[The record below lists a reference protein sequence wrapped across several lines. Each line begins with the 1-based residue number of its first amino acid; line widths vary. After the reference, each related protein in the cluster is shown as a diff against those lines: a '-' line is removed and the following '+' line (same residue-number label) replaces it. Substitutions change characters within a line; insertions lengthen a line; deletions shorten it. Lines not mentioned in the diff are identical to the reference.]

1 MNKYCILSLCLLLLM
16 SCQPKHDIPVT
27 IDLHQNWSFKAV
39 NDSVWKSAIIPGN
52 VHSDLLANQLIEHP
66 FIGANED
73 SLQWISDTDWEY
85 KTTFAVDKKILNK
98 KHITLNFEG
107 LDTYASVFLN
117 DSLLLKTDNAFREFS
132 IEVKSALKP
141 QNDLRIV
148 FEHTSISE
156 EQDKAK
162 LNYQLPE
169 GNRIFT
175 RKAQFQYGWDWGP
188 KLNTSGVWRPITLN
202 AWNDF
207 KLESLHVTH
216 QKSENSVTKLFLD
229 IKKTASVELDKNL
242 TYEVYINDELYKTS
256 KEVFKGY
263 SWTTQVDIKNPNLW
277 WPHNLGEPYLY
288 DIKVVV
294 KNDNRILDS
303 ISTKKGIRTIELVT
317 EKDSQGESFYF
328 KVNGIAVYM
337 KGANYI
343 PQNSMQNKVT
353 DAHYE
358 TLLDDVVEA
367 NMNMLRVWGGGIYEN
382 DIFYDLCDEKGIL
395 IWQDFMFACAMYPGN
410 KDFLK
415 NVQEEAVQNVK
426 RLRNHASIALWCGN
440 NENSEGWHRWGWK
453 ANRSDEEKEDI
464 WNNYLKVF
472 DSILPNTVTDL
483 TDIPYWESSPKYGR
497 GNPKYKTEG
506 DAHDWWIW
514 HDAYPFEHLEE
525 NVPRFMSEFGF
536 QSFPSYET
544 IRYINQ
550 NDSIEI
556 TSAGFKNHQKHVR
569 GFQLIDEYMQRDF
582 PVPTNAEDYI
592 YVSQLLQAYGIT
604 KGIEA
609 HRRAR
614 PYNMG
619 TLYWQLNDCWPA
631 VSWSSIDH
639 LGNWKAL
646 HYHAKKSFD
655 NIIAST
661 HVENNSLK
669 TYLINDSLKQ
679 IDVHNEFQMIFNFD
693 GDMLWS
699 SNYNAT
705 LYNTSSILINEL
717 DLKALGIN
725 YDEVYVLTGLN
736 GKSYISYLA
745 KPKDLK
751 LKKAPLNH
759 TIEKTQKGFK
769 IFLQSTTLQKNV
781 CLYTKAKGHFSDN
794 YFDLKP
800 GEMLEIEFET
810 DAEHLDDLKIKTLN
824 DLID

>member
-1 MNKYCILSLCLLLLM
+1 MKTYSILVITVLMLM
-16 SCQPKHDIPVT
+16 SCQPKHDVPVV
-27 IDLHQNWSFKAV
+27 IDLHSNWSFKAV
-39 NDSVWKSAIIPGN
+39 NDSLWNTASVPGN
-52 VHSDLLANQLIEHP
+52 VHSDLLNNKRIEHP

-85 KTTFAVDKKILNK
+85 KTSFSVAKETLNK
-98 KHITLNFEG
+98 KHLSLNFKG

-117 DSLLLKTDNAFREFS
+117 DSLILKTNNAFREFS
-132 IEVKSALKP
+132 VDVKSILASE
-141 QNDLRIV
+141 NNLRIV
-148 FEHTSISE
+148 FERTSISE
-156 EQDKAK
+156 EHDKEK

-169 GNRIFT
+169 GHRIFT

-188 KLNTSGVWRPITLN
+188 KLNTTGIWRPVTLN

-207 KLESLHVTH
+207 KLESIQVTH
-216 QKSENSVTKLFLD
+216 QKSANSITKLFLD
-229 IKKTASVELDKNL
+229 IKKISSVELDKNL
-242 TYEVYINDELYKTS
+242 AYEIYINDELYKTS
-256 KEVFKGY
+256 EDVFKGY

-277 WPHNLGEPYLY
+277 WPHNLGDPYLY

-294 KNDNRILDS
+294 KNGNNILDS
-303 ISTKKGIRTIELVT
+303 ISTKKGIRTVELVT
-317 EKDSQGESFYF
+317 EKDSHGESFYF

-343 PQNSMQNKVT
+343 PQNSMQNQVT

-358 TLLDDVVEA
+358 KLLDDVVDA

-395 IWQDFMFACAMYPGN
+395 VWQDFMFACAMYPGD
-410 KDFLK
+410 KAFLE
-415 NVQEEAVQNVK
+415 NIQLEATQNVK
-426 RLRNHASIALWCGN
+426 RLSNHASIVLWCGN
-440 NENSEGWHRWGWK
+440 NENSEGWHRWGWQ

-472 DSILPNTVTDL
+472 DSILPNTVKGL

-514 HDAYPFEHLEE
+514 HDAYPFEHLEK

-536 QSFPSYET
+536 QSFPSYEA

-550 NDSIEI
+550 SDTINI
-556 TSAGFKNHQKHVR
+556 TSESFKNHQKHVR

-582 PVPTNAEDYI
+582 PVPTNAEDYV

-631 VSWSSIDH
+631 VSWSSIDYF
-639 LGNWKAL
+639 GNWKAL

-655 NIIAST
+655 NIIVST
-661 HVENNSLK
+661 SVENNNLK
-669 TYLINDSLKQ
+669 TYLINDGLKQ

-699 SNYNAT
+699 HNFDAT

-717 DLKALGIN
+717 DLKGLDID
-725 YDEVYVLTGLN
+725 YEDVYVLTTLN
-736 GKSYISYLA
+736 DKSYISYLA

-751 LKKAPLNH
+751 LKKAPVNQ
-759 TIEKTQKGFK
+759 TIAKTQKGFK
-769 IFLQSTTLQKNV
+769 IFLHSTTLQKNV
-781 CLYTKAKGHFSDN
+781 FLQANAKGHFSDN

-800 GEMLEIEFET
+800 SEILEIEFET
-810 DAEHLDDLKIKTLN
+810 DAEHLDGLKIKTLN
-824 DLID
+824 DLIN